1 MTVVELLAAVGLPA
15 DTERISIVSG
25 LDTAL
30 VDTLRSVVGYASA
43 GRTPEAQAL
52 ALLDERL
59 RRPDTEGYLFLADG
73 EDWVLVIADDETVLE
88 IAPVSHVALVR
99 DLRQHV
105 HQAQAI
111 LRRLQGAPKRS
122 SLHR

>member
-15 DTERISIVSG
+15 DTDVSE